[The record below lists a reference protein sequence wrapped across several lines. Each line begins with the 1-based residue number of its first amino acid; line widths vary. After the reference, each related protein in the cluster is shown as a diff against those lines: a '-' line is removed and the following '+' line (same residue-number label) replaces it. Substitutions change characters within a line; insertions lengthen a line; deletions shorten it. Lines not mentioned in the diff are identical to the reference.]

1 MADFPAL
8 PLWTDA
14 YLADTRH
21 LSQSAHGAYLLL
33 LMEAWRRP
41 RCCLPDDD
49 SLLARLSGSPNL
61 DAWLALKPT
70 VMAFWKLDARASEWT
85 QKRMLKERDFVE
97 KSRRQKRDAARKRWQ
112 TTEKQDAAAS
122 SPHVQPTPTPTP
134 TKKEEESSSSNDAVV
149 AFPSRDTELA
159 KTFISEFWTAY
170 PRKKGKAAARAKFIA
185 KAKGCGVQAIMAG
198 LARAKAEWSR
208 KGTEI
213 EFIPHPATWLNQ
225 GRWEDEPDAKSADL
239 RPRKMNMMD
248 LRPGE
253 KLYDYLSSSN

>member
-61 DAWLALKPT
+61 EAWLALKPT

-112 TTEKQDAAAS
+112 TKKKLDADAS

-134 TKKEEESSSSNDAVV
+134 TPKREEYPSSDDAVV
-149 AFPSRDTELA
+149 AFPSRNAELA
-159 KTFISEFWTAY
+159 RAFDAQFWEAY
-170 PRKKGKAAARAKFIA
+170 PRKKGKAAAKAKFIA
-185 KAKGCGVQAIMAG
+185 KAKAYGVSAIMDG
-198 LARAKAEWSR
+198 LERSKAEWAR
-208 KGTEI
+208 KGTEVD
-213 EFIPHPATWLNQ
+213 FIPHPATWLNQ
-225 GRWEDEPDAKSADL
+225 GRWEDEPDGRDAAKPARRSTVNAEPGKLYADL
-239 RPRKMNMMD
+239 F
-248 LRPGE
+248 
-253 KLYDYLSSSN
+253 